1 MRKINTSR
9 YAILGALLEKPSS
22 GYEIKALMGRSTV
35 YFWKESDSTINIQQ
49 TQPLGMTLISL
60 AGELSVS
67 D

>member
-1 MRKINTSR
+1 MDSAPPAFTGQRDITNF
-9 YAILGALLEKPSS
+9 G
-22 GYEIKALMGRSTV
+22 
-35 YFWKESDSTINIQQ
+35 WKESDATINIQQ